1 VIFAADS
8 AVKIAPENRDSI
20 VDETVF
26 YIEIVLRFFSRRGT
40 PAYAAGTSF
49 VCKDWDIRAFCQDYS
64 MSFVF
69 PRIRP
74 NMQRLLALPIAIVLF
89 TACASS
95 AKPKPVV
102 AVTPAPVKPR
112 VIHDTVVV
120 KDPELERKLTL
131 LELRLL
137 EKEAQVEDLE
147 VRLVDTRTAVV
158 RAMAKTQTAT
168 SRAEAASGMAEA
180 EVSLQSLRASL
191 GQNPETMQVTHLV
204 KQSSLEFDRKNYGG
218 ALYLANQA
226 KAMSLAYRA
235 RGAVGTRGQPVAG
248 ETAFAIPIRVKVE
261 NKGNVREG
269 PGTTFGIAYGVD
281 GGTILTAFSYTD
293 DWVRINDERGRNG
306 WIFRG
311 LIVRP

>member
-1 VIFAADS
+1 
-8 AVKIAPENRDSI
+8 
-20 VDETVF
+20 
-26 YIEIVLRFFSRRGT
+26 
-40 PAYAAGTSF
+40 
-49 VCKDWDIRAFCQDYS
+49 

-69 PRIRP
+69 PRISRDL
-74 NMQRLLALPIAIVLF
+74 QRLLVLPVAIVLF
-89 TACASS
+89 TACAS

-102 AVTPAPVKPR
+102 AVTPAPVVKPR
-112 VIHDTVVV
+112 VVHDTVVV

-180 EVSLQSLRASL
+180 EVSLQSLRASQ
-191 GQNPETMQVTHLV
+191 GQNIPETMQVTHLV

-226 KAMSLAYRA
+226 RAMAMSYRA
-235 RGAVGTRGQPVAG
+235 RGTASRGEPVAG
-248 ETAFAIPIRVKVE
+248 ETAFALPIRIKVE
-261 NKGNVREG
+261 SKGNIREG
-269 PGTTFGIAYGVD
+269 PGTNFGVAFGVD
-281 GGTILTAFSYTD
+281 GGTLLTAFSYTE
-293 DWVRINDERGRNG
+293 DWIRINDERGRNG

-311 LIVRP
+311 LVGRP

>member
-1 VIFAADS
+1 
-8 AVKIAPENRDSI
+8 
-20 VDETVF
+20 
-26 YIEIVLRFFSRRGT
+26 
-40 PAYAAGTSF
+40 
-49 VCKDWDIRAFCQDYS
+49 
-64 MSFVF
+64 MSFVY
-69 PRIRP
+69 PGIRT
-74 NMQRLLALPIAIVLF
+74 NLQRLLVLPIAIVLF
-89 TACASS
+89 TACAS
-95 AKPKPVV
+95 AKPKPAV
-102 AVTPAPVKPR
+102 AVAPAPVKPR
-112 VIHDTVVV
+112 VVHDTVIV

-226 KAMSLAYRA
+226 KAMALAYRA
-235 RGAVGTRGQPVAG
+235 RGTVANRGQPVAG
-248 ETAFAIPIRVKVE
+248 ETSFAIPIRVKVE
-261 NKGNVREG
+261 SKGNIREG
-269 PGTTFGIAYGVD
+269 PGTTFGIAYGVE
-281 GGTILTAFSYTD
+281 GGTLLTAFSYTE
-293 DWVRINDERGRNG
+293 DWIRINDERGRNG
-306 WIFRG
+306 WIYRG
-311 LIVRP
+311 LVGRP

>member
-1 VIFAADS
+1 
-8 AVKIAPENRDSI
+8 
-20 VDETVF
+20 
-26 YIEIVLRFFSRRGT
+26 
-40 PAYAAGTSF
+40 
-49 VCKDWDIRAFCQDYS
+49 

-69 PRIRP
+69 PRIRT
-74 NMQRLLALPIAIVLF
+74 NLQRLLVLPIAIVLF
-89 TACASS
+89 TACASA
-95 AKPKPVV
+95 AKPKPEV
-102 AVTPAPVKPR
+102 AVAPAPVKPR
-112 VIHDTVVV
+112 VVYDTVMV

-180 EVSLQSLRASL
+180 EVSLQSLRASQ
-191 GQNPETMQVTHLV
+191 GQNIPETMQVTHLV

-226 KAMSLAYRA
+226 RAMAMSYRA
-235 RGAVGTRGQPVAG
+235 RGAAANRGAPVAG
-248 ETAFAIPIRVKVE
+248 ETAFAVPIRVKVE
-261 NKGNVREG
+261 NKGNIREG
-269 PGTTFGIAYGVD
+269 PGTTFGIAFGVE
-281 GGTILTAFSYTD
+281 GGTVLTAFSYTD
-293 DWVRINDERGRNG
+293 DWVRINDDRGRNG

-311 LIVRP
+311 LIGRP

>member
-1 VIFAADS
+1 
-8 AVKIAPENRDSI
+8 
-20 VDETVF
+20 
-26 YIEIVLRFFSRRGT
+26 
-40 PAYAAGTSF
+40 
-49 VCKDWDIRAFCQDYS
+49 
-64 MSFVF
+64 MSFVY
-69 PRIRP
+69 PGIRA
-74 NMQRLLALPIAIVLF
+74 NLQRLLVLPLAIFLLS
-89 TACASS
+89 ACASS
-95 AKPKPVV
+95 AKPKTAV

-112 VIHDTVVV
+112 VVHDTVLV

-180 EVSLQSLRASL
+180 EVSLQSLRASQ

-226 KAMSLAYRA
+226 KAMAASYRA
-235 RGAVGTRGQPVAG
+235 RGAAANIGQPVAG
-248 ETAFAIPIRVKVE
+248 ETAFALPIRVKVE
-261 NKGNVREG
+261 SKGNIREG
-269 PGTTFGIAYGVD
+269 PGTNFGIDFGVE
-281 GGTILTAFSYTD
+281 GGTVLTAFSYTE

-311 LIVRP
+311 LIGRP

>member
-1 VIFAADS
+1 
-8 AVKIAPENRDSI
+8 
-20 VDETVF
+20 
-26 YIEIVLRFFSRRGT
+26 
-40 PAYAAGTSF
+40 
-49 VCKDWDIRAFCQDYS
+49 

-69 PRIRP
+69 PRMRT
-74 NMQRLLALPIAIVLF
+74 NLQRLLVLPTAIVLF
-89 TACASS
+89 AACASS
-95 AKPKPVV
+95 AKPKP
-102 AVTPAPVKPR
+102 AVTPVKPQVVR
-112 VIHDTVVV
+112 DTVLV

-180 EVSLQSLRASL
+180 EVSLQSLRASQ

-226 KAMSLAYRA
+226 KAMAVSYRA
-235 RGAVGTRGQPVAG
+235 RGVAANLGQPVAG
-248 ETAFAIPIRVKVE
+248 ETAFALPIRVKVGS
-261 NKGNVREG
+261 KGNIREG
-269 PGTTFGIAYGVD
+269 PGTSFGIAFGVD
-281 GGTILTAFSYTD
+281 GGTLLTAFSYTE
-293 DWVRINDERGRNG
+293 DWIRINDERGRNG

-311 LIVRP
+311 LVGRP

>member
-1 VIFAADS
+1 
-8 AVKIAPENRDSI
+8 
-20 VDETVF
+20 
-26 YIEIVLRFFSRRGT
+26 LSRL
-40 PAYAAGTSF
+40 
-49 VCKDWDIRAFCQDYS
+49 V
-64 MSFVF
+64 V
-69 PRIRP
+69 
-74 NMQRLLALPIAIVLF
+74 LPIAIVLF

-102 AVTPAPVKPR
+102 AVTPPKPR
-112 VIHDTVVV
+112 VVHDTILV

-180 EVSLQSLRASL
+180 EVTLQSLRASQ
-191 GQNPETMQVTHLV
+191 GQNVPETMQVTHLV

-226 KAMSLAYRA
+226 KAMAVAYRA
-235 RGAVGTRGQPVAG
+235 RGAEGNRGQPIAG

-261 NKGNVREG
+261 SKGNVREG
-269 PGTTFGIAYGVD
+269 PGTSFGIAYGVE
-281 GGTILTAFSYTD
+281 GGTVLTAFSYTD

-311 LIVRP
+311 LIGRP